1 MHDIFRKFAHRTS
14 KIAGSPWAFTFACL
28 VIILWAVTGPI
39 FGFSNTWQ
47 LLINTGTT
55 ILTFLLVVL
64 LQNTQTRDAQTIQLK
79 LDELIRSI
87 KEARDELI
95 DVEDMSDEV
104 ISVFEKEFDTYHQHE
119 SKGKP

>member
-14 KIAGSPWAFTFACL
+14 KVAGSPWAFTFACL
-28 VIILWAVTGPI
+28 TIILWAVTGPL

-64 LQNTQTRDAQTIQLK
+64 LQNTQSRDSQTIQLK

-119 SKGKP
+119 DKSKS

>member
-1 MHDIFRKFAHRTS
+1 MHNIFRKFAHRTS

-28 VIILWAVTGPI
+28 IIILWAVTGPI
-39 FGFSNTWQ
+39 FEFSNTWQ

-55 ILTFLLVVL
+55 IFTFLLVVL
-64 LQNTQTRDAQTIQLK
+64 IQNTQNRDAQAIQLK

-104 ISVFEKEFDTYHQHE
+104 IAVFEKEFDTYHHHDVDA
-119 SKGKP
+119 KK